1 MPITLLPNEHFL
13 ETAVLRLGPYL
24 KEATHPTPHRV
35 NVQVEVT
42 NLLPSVQVLHQMNQA
57 YLLAITGLDLGV
69 EAGQLEVLYH
79 FCAGPYVLT
88 LRVKLGRETAV
99 LPSICP
105 IIPSA
110 TIYERELIEMFGIQ
124 IPNTP
129 DNSHLYLPDEWPQG
143 VYPLRKD
150 FQIQNVQLPEG

>member
-1 MPITLLPNEHFL
+1 MLTSVLPHEHFL

-24 KEATHPTPHRV
+24 KEATHPTPNRV
-35 NVQVEVT
+35 NVQVELA
-42 NLLPSVQVLHQMNQA
+42 NLLPVIQTLHQMNQA
-57 YLLAITGLDLGV
+57 YLLSITGLDLGV
-69 EAGQLEVLYH
+69 QAGQLEVLYH
-79 FCAGPYVLT
+79 FCAGPRVLT
-88 LRVKLGRETAV
+88 VRVKVERETAV
-99 LPSICP
+99 LPSICA

-124 IPNTP
+124 IPDTP

-150 FQIQNVQLPEG
+150 FQIQKS